1 MRVGGFFSACQV
13 SAAAP
18 RAPAGPRP
26 SEAVLQA
33 HLSAELLDYRI
44 KTHHDQIEVFSN
56 YNFPSPASLRTKIV
70 QSLEDSS
77 CTENTKTIGAINWSK
92 IFLSSFYVW

>member
-33 HLSAELLDYRI
+33 HLSAELLDYRK
-44 KTHHDQIEVFSN
+44 KTHHDLIEVF
-56 YNFPSPASLRTKIV
+56 I
-70 QSLEDSS
+70 
-77 CTENTKTIGAINWSK
+77 
-92 IFLSSFYVW
+92 